1 MDRPDPTGTDPDLAL
16 LRPGLR
22 VVVAGTIGR
31 GRRPA
36 RYYAGVGNRFWELVQ
51 GSGLVDEPLGPD
63 TAWRLPELGV
73 GLTDLVLERVQRP
86 RQEAEVLIHRAPFD
100 RALRAVT
107 PQVVAFVSKTAA
119 TWYARG
125 AGERLPRG
133 YGELDWAVAGIP
145 AFVLPGPS
153 GANNGMPLA
162 LRLAL
167 WADLVDF
174 LDHLGRPTASVPE
187 VMAWSSRTARQP

>member
-1 MDRPDPTGTDPDLAL
+1 MDRPDPMSVHPDRTL

-22 VVVAGTIGR
+22 VVIAGTIGR
-31 GRRPA
+31 GRRPEQ
-36 RYYAGVGNRFWELVQ
+36 YYAGVGNRFWELLH
-51 GSGLVDEPLGPD
+51 GSGLIDEPLVPER
-63 TAWRLPELGV
+63 AARLPDLGV

-86 RQEAEVLIHRAPFD
+86 RQEPEVLIHREPFD
-100 RALRAVT
+100 RALRESA
-107 PQVVAFVSKTAA
+107 PQVLAFVSKTAA

-133 YGELDWAVAGIP
+133 YGELDWSVAGVP

-162 LRLAL
+162 LRLAM
-167 WADLVDF
+167 WTDLVDF
-174 LDHLGRPTASVPE
+174 LDHLERHSA
-187 VMAWSSRTARQP
+187 

>member
-1 MDRPDPTGTDPDLAL
+1 VTGGADPTSTGPDRTL

-22 VVVAGTIGR
+22 VVIAGTVGR

-36 RYYAGVGNRFWELVQ
+36 QYYAGVGNRFWELLQ
-51 GSGLVDEPLGPD
+51 GSGLVGQRLGPD
-63 TAWRLPELGV
+63 RAGRLPDLGV
-73 GLTDLVLERVQRP
+73 GLTDLVLERVSRP
-86 RQEAEVLIHRAPFD
+86 RREPEVVVHRAPFD
-100 RALRAVT
+100 EAVRAASPR
-107 PQVVAFVSKTAA
+107 VVAFVSKTAA

-133 YGELDWAVAGIP
+133 YGELDWPVADVP

-167 WADLVDF
+167 WTDLADYVD
-174 LDHLGRPTASVPE
+174 DLGRG
-187 VMAWSSRTARQP
+187 QPGDDAAAI

>member
-1 MDRPDPTGTDPDLAL
+1 MDRPDPNGTDPDASL

-31 GRRPA
+31 GRRPDQ
-36 RYYAGVGNRFWELVQ
+36 YYAGPGNRFWELVQ
-51 GSGLVDEPLGPD
+51 QSGLVQKTLAPD
-63 TAWRLPELGV
+63 TAGRLPDLGV
-73 GLTDLVLERVQRP
+73 GLTDLVLERVQHAR
-86 RQEAEVLIHRAPFD
+86 RELEVLIHREPFD
-100 RALRAVT
+100 RALRAAA
-107 PQVVAFVSKTAA
+107 PGAVAFVSKTAA

-133 YGELDWAVAGIP
+133 YGELDWPVAGIP

-162 LRLAL
+162 LRIAL

-174 LDHLGRPTASVPE
+174 LDHLDA
-187 VMAWSSRTARQP
+187 RT

>member
-1 MDRPDPTGTDPDLAL
+1 MSMEPDRTL
-16 LRPGLR
+16 LRTGLR
-22 VVVAGTIGR
+22 VVIAGTVGR

-36 RYYAGVGNRFWELVQ
+36 QYYAGVGNRFWELLQ
-51 GSGLVDEPLGPD
+51 GSGLVGERLGPD
-63 TAWRLPELGV
+63 QAGRLPDLGV
-73 GLTDLVLERVQRP
+73 GLTDLVLERVSHP
-86 RQEAEVLIHRAPFD
+86 RREPEVVVHRAPFD
-100 RALRAVT
+100 AAVRAAAPL
-107 PQVVAFVSKTAA
+107 VVAFVSKTAA

-133 YGELDWAVAGIP
+133 YGELEWPVGGRP

-167 WADLVDF
+167 WTDLADFV
-174 LDHLGRPTASVPE
+174 DHLDRRQRPGDA
-187 VMAWSSRTARQP
+187 AAI

>member
-1 MDRPDPTGTDPDLAL
+1 MARPDPTGTDPDETL

-31 GRRPA
+31 GRRPE
-36 RYYAGVGNRFWELVQ
+36 RYYAGPGNRFWELLH
-51 GSGLVDEPLGPD
+51 GSGLTPEQLDPD
-63 TAWRLPELGV
+63 RAGALPDLGV
-73 GLTDLVLERVQRP
+73 GLTDLVIERVQRA
-86 RQEAEVLIHRAPFD
+86 RQEPEVVVHRAAFD
-100 RALRAVT
+100 SVVRATA
-107 PQVVAFVSKTAA
+107 PQVLAFVSKTAA
-119 TWYARG
+119 TWYARA

-133 YGELDWAVAGIP
+133 YGELDWSVTGVP

-167 WADLVDF
+167 WTDLADF
-174 LDHLGRPTASVPE
+174 LDHLDRRGAWRETPAGLGGRTPAS
-187 VMAWSSRTARQP
+187 